1 MRRTK
6 PPSALEWQSFALPR
20 HPTGAPELPYLHS
33 HRLLSCPLW
42 QAHPAPCKLI
52 GIVSCSGSRALYE
65 RFYDGFASHGEPNI
79 PFDKAF
85 LRSEPFYTL
94 LARLKQHVEE
104 HQRDHW
110 CPPQTLNLV
119 AVCIQCIQRIICPGQ
134 SNRAFVVAPQ
144 LLLRSQELPMCAV
157 YTQTLGMERQRL
169 GARHELA

>member
-6 PPSALEWQSFALPR
+6 PPSALEWQSSALPR
-20 HPTGAPELPYLHS
+20 HPTGAPELPCLHS

-42 QAHPAPCKLI
+42 QAHPAPCQLI
-52 GIVSCSGSRALYE
+52 GIVSCSRSRALYE

-119 AVCIQCIQRIICPGQ
+119 LSAYSAPRASIVLGNRTERSLWHLSSSCARKSCPCVQYAHRPWAWSAKG
-134 SNRAFVVAPQ
+134 
-144 LLLRSQELPMCAV
+144 
-157 YTQTLGMERQRL
+157 
-169 GARHELA
+169 